1 MNSRR
6 NLRMLWLGAAKRVSL
21 FETFEAAAQRMG
33 IALIG
38 VTVET
43 SPLVP
48 LGSKCE
54 VVIGPRFQSS
64 EFVPHLLDT
73 VVTHGIDVVIPF
85 MDSAT
90 VALAAMAPQ
99 LRSIGCLPLVSDHGL
114 CVAMEDKCASEQW
127 FDQHAIPR
135 PLAQTFPMIVKSRL
149 GFGARDQAIVRDR
162 SELDVFLRGKN
173 ADHYIV
179 QELLE
184 GSEYTIDAYVDGTG
198 KMLGAMSRLRVT
210 VVGGEVESSQA
221 QYAQH
226 AMPFV
231 HQALAVP
238 GWRGPITLQFFESAN
253 GDARIIEI
261 NPRFGGG
268 APHSIHAGLPLPE
281 WVISETLGLPLQPC
295 AELNYNSFMTRYR
308 KEVFY
313 DVGR

>member
-1 MNSRR
+1 MSRR
-6 NLRMLWLGAAKRVSL
+6 KLRMLWLGAAKRVSL
-21 FETFEAAAQRMG
+21 FEMFETSAASMG
-33 IALIG
+33 VDLTG
-38 VTVET
+38 LTVET

-54 VVIGPRFQSS
+54 VVIGPRFRSN
-64 EFVPHLLDT
+64 EFADHLLHT
-73 VVTHGIDVVIPF
+73 VARHEIDVVIPF

-90 VALAAMAPQ
+90 VALSMIAPQ
-99 LRSIGCLPLVSDHGL
+99 LQSLGCLPLVSSHAL
-114 CVAMEDKCASEQW
+114 CVAMEDKRLSEHW
-127 FDQHAIPR
+127 FDHQEIPR
-135 PLAQTFPMIVKSRL
+135 PMARTFPMIVKSRL
-149 GFGARDQAIVRDR
+149 GFGARDQANVRDAT
-162 SELDVFLRGKN
+162 ELGTFLLGKN
-173 ADHYIV
+173 ADDYIL

-184 GSEYTIDAYVDGTG
+184 GSEYTVDAYVDGAG

-221 QYAQH
+221 QYAHH

-231 HQALAVP
+231 HRALAAP

-281 WVISETLGLPLQPC
+281 WVISETLGLPLRPC
-295 AELNYNSFMTRYR
+295 PELNYNSFMTRYR